1 MDGTLCRMR
10 SAGIRRQTLVVVAQN
25 QGKVQARLVEPHAE
39 VEGSSDGSC
48 HRLLEPLD
56 GARAETNQL
65 GGLQHASTIGELVAG
80 LLELLGVGIRA
91 PEALAPLTRLTDE
104 VTVAS
109 DRVSGSGEPS
119 IDRRSPRRDAFAH
132 NGAWAS
138 VGTVISVW
146 MVGELSQW
154 GRVLPTR
161 RPRHL
166 CPPES
171 VAGTGACAHPSVQAP
186 LFLRCGKIL
195 SRSLPRP
202 SNRLPN
208 TRA

>member
-1 MDGTLCRMR
+1 M
-10 SAGIRRQTLVVVAQN
+10 
-25 QGKVQARLVEPHAE
+25 VEPHAE